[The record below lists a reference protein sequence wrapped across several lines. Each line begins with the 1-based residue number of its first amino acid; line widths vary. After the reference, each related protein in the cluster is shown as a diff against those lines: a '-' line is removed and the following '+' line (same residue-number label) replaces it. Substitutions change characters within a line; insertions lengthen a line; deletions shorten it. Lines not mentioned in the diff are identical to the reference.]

1 MILYRVESATGV
13 GGKWER
19 NKRNAHLTARRVRA
33 KGKSNA
39 VLFKYIAPLM
49 TKATLIGVLN
59 GDFQKV
65 FKLVERI
72 VYEYNADFDRQYQQ
86 AGQK

>member
-19 NKRNAHLTARRVRA
+19 NKRTAHLTARRVRA
-33 KGKSNA
+33 KGRASA
-39 VLFKYIAPLM
+39 ILFKYDTPLM

-59 GDFQKV
+59 GNFQKV
-65 FKLVERI
+65 FTLIERI
-72 VYEYNADFDRQYQQ
+72 VYEYDPDFDRQYQQ
-86 AGQK
+86 AGKK